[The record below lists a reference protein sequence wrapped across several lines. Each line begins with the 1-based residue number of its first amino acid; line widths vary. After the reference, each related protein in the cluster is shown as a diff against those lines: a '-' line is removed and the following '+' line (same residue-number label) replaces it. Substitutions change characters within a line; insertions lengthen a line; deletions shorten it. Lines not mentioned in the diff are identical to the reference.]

1 MRARCVAMRMSLLI
15 VAASALRPA
24 TLPLP
29 MRPDPSLSVE
39 DVCEACIGGMREPN
53 SPHLDAG
60 YERLFNFMNYAC
72 RKAVTARQGADS
84 LANFTKY
91 GEVSPVIRPLA
102 QAAEVSWSET
112 TLIAGT
118 PTRGTM
124 ASLAVDLV
132 LDSGFRHPT
141 SGYERRDDDPGEAE
155 VLRFLIRLQQERRP
169 PLSGCWLITELLDA
183 RYAFAGDMGNDS
195 IAN

>member
-39 DVCEACIGGMREPN
+39 DVCEACIGGMRDPN

-112 TLIAGT
+112 TLGGGARRRRAGGSG
-118 PTRGTM
+118 RRRR
-124 ASLAVDLV
+124 ASWPSSVAVSSMRLE
-132 LDSGFRHPT
+132 S
-141 SGYERRDDDPGEAE
+141 AE
-155 VLRFLIRLQQERRP
+155 
-169 PLSGCWLITELLDA
+169 SMT
-183 RYAFAGDMGNDS
+183 
-195 IAN
+195 